1 MNNVTTY
8 LFCSD
13 EPMCE
18 PSDVKY
24 LPDADSVER
33 QEKYLELATAI
44 SLVTNVPAL
53 SGCKGLIK

>member
-1 MNNVTTY
+1 
-8 LFCSD
+8 
-13 EPMCE
+13 MCE

-24 LPDADSVER
+24 LPDADSVEL